1 MTRRT
6 KRSRTPHV
14 EDDRGPD
21 GGTKR
26 VPVGQGEL
34 KITQDI
40 NPSGLGLMPRWMAE
54 RIAQAVSG
62 HASKHA

>member
-6 KRSRTPHV
+6 KRSRTLHV
-14 EDDRGPD
+14 DDDRGPD
-21 GGTKR
+21 SRTKR
-26 VPVGQGEL
+26 IPVEQADL
-34 KITQDI
+34 KITQDV